1 MTLFPVARAMAPPD
15 PPSPTTYEK
24 IGELVDKQQLIELA
38 IASDCP
44 LSSASTPGNAPG
56 VSIKVTTGKLNFAA
70 NFINL
75 IDFLYPSGLPIPKL
89 FFTLESISFPL
100 SFPITTNVSPSR
112 LPIPPLIAK
121 SSL

>member
-1 MTLFPVARAMAPPD
+1 MAPPD

-70 NFINL
+70 NSLFCLLIFAISNAIVYVICNL
-75 IDFLYPSGLPIPKL
+75 F
-89 FFTLESISFPL
+89 
-100 SFPITTNVSPSR
+100 
-112 LPIPPLIAK
+112 
-121 SSL
+121 